1 MPMDKSL
8 LTGRNLRRLIKENK
22 LTQQTF
28 ADDYGTDLRNV
39 SRWIN
44 ERKLTNID
52 TIQELADYFEV
63 DFFEFFKEF

>member
-1 MPMDKSL
+1 MDKAL
-8 LTGRNLRRLIKENK
+8 LAGKNLRRLIKENK
-22 LTQQTF
+22 QTQQTF

-52 TIQELADYFEV
+52 TIQELADYFE
-63 DFFEFFKEF
+63 FFKEI

>member
-1 MPMDKSL
+1 MPIDKSL